1 MVMQAAPRYEP
12 SADECSDFKLRVMA
26 QVHQIHEDRK
36 LERMARMMGAGDG

>member
-12 SADECSDFKLRVMA
+12 SGDEVSDFKLRVMA

-36 LERMARMMGAGDG
+36 LERLARMMGAAGG